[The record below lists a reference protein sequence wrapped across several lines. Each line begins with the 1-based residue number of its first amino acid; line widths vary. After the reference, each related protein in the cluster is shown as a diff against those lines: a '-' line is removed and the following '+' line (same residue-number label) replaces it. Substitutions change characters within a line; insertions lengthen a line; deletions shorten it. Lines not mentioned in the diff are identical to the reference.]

1 MGGGCNHPVRM
12 RGLVRTMNQVRAQL
26 AAGIPAE
33 QAEAFRRQVRQA
45 RADVERICRAH
56 GQRPEDLPAP
66 SRRAYRFLA
75 DLDLRRLP
83 IRPAGEAAPPAPR
96 ELRIKN
102 LVGIADWV
110 QAELEAIAL
119 QIPPPA
125 GPIGPRSL
133 ALDTLPAAA
142 RPRLAALRARIAED
156 LAKVERICR
165 ERGGTP
171 GMLPIRS
178 RRAFLSLRTLAE
190 ADALERQIRCLALAQ
205 HLGRPLLEARQ
216 DLGSSGVRTL
226 RVQMLSTGSVVRGQ
240 AQGSSY
246 LVRLHPALLGA
257 PDEVIALALRTAF
270 GDRAALAELR
280 GFTRSEAF
288 LAALGRLEGDAP
300 PGAGEDEGHAA
311 GAADD
316 LARASGAAAA
326 SRSAGAPDAGPAAP
340 PAGRHHDLG
349 ASFDRVNRGYFGGA
363 MPRPRLAW
371 NATITHRKLG
381 HYAFASDSVMI
392 SITLDDRR
400 VPDYVLDFV
409 MYHELLHKHF
419 GRVTKGGRV
428 RSHTPAF
435 RKAERQFRDYRRAE
449 AFLSKLHRRLG
460 L

>member
-1 MGGGCNHPVRM
+1 MDEGCNHPVRM

-33 QAEAFRRQVRQA
+33 EAEDFRRQVRQA

-75 DLDLRRLP
+75 DLDLRHLP
-83 IRPAGEAAPPAPR
+83 IRPAGEAAPPPPR

-110 QAELEAIAL
+110 QVELEAMAL
-119 QIPPPA
+119 QIPPAP
-125 GPIGPRSL
+125 GPSGTRGP

-142 RPRLAALRARIAED
+142 RPRLVALRERIAED
-156 LAKVERICR
+156 LASVERICR
-165 ERGGTP
+165 ERSATP
-171 GMLPIRS
+171 AMLPIRS
-178 RRAFLSLRTLAE
+178 RRAFHSLRALAE
-190 ADALERQIRCLALAQ
+190 ADALERQIRCLALAH
-205 HLGRPLLEARQ
+205 HLGRPLLEARP
-216 DLGSSGVRTL
+216 DLRRGGVREL
-226 RVQMLSTGSVVRGQ
+226 RVQMLSTSSVVRGQ
-240 AQGSSY
+240 AQGSTY

-257 PDEVIALALRTAF
+257 PDEVIALAMRTAF

-280 GFTRSEAF
+280 GFTSSEAF
-288 LAALGRLEGDAP
+288 LAAIARLEGHAL
-300 PGAGEDEGHAA
+300 PGAPEEAGRAPGSAA
-311 GAADD
+311 EQG
-316 LARASGAAAA
+316 
-326 SRSAGAPDAGPAAP
+326 SAGAPEPTPAARF
-340 PAGRHHDLG
+340 AGRHHDLG
-349 ASFDRVNRGYFGGA
+349 ASFERVNRGYFRGA
-363 MPRPRLAW
+363 MPRPNLAW

-381 HYAFASDSVMI
+381 HYVFASDSVMI

-419 GRVTKGGRV
+419 GRVAKGGRV

-435 RKAERQFRDYRRAE
+435 RKAERQFRDFRRAE